1 MSEPSQSELLIL
13 AKRLCARRA
22 AMVVPYKMLDATH
35 VERLCH
41 ITADSWVRD
50 NPGWK
55 VILGLQSADT
65 YSNSGTIL
73 GSR

>member
-13 AKRLCARRA
+13 AKRLYARRA
-22 AMVVPYKMLDATH
+22 TAKVVPYKMLDATH

-41 ITADSWVRD
+41 INADSWVRD

-55 VILGLQSADT
+55 VIRGLKHRKAGRTTRD
-65 YSNSGTIL
+65 
-73 GSR
+73 